1 MSYPV
6 HTVDDAYDACHP
18 EEPLKSGD
26 PRYVD
31 LTVARGNENLAQTVA
46 LRISRTKPPRFHQQL
61 VSGHRGCGKS
71 TELRQLQ
78 AKLQDRGFFVVYLDA
93 EETLDLGEIKYQDVL
108 VAITKA
114 IEEDL
119 RENGVKITTKLREQL
134 DEWFADRILIQEK
147 KLDLEATLKTE
158 FGIDAKLP
166 LLARVLA
173 AITGQIKSASSRRS
187 EIRRKLEQELS
198 VFIERLNLLIGEAR
212 RSVKAKKYNDLVVL
226 IDGLEK
232 MQFREE
238 SDGSSNHLRLFVHH
252 AEQLKAP
259 QCHIVYTVPIFLAF
273 NANLSD
279 SFSDQ
284 TEILPMVNYLSNEG
298 RERLREVV
306 SKRVDVNDVFDDQS
320 VVDRL
325 IGTSGG
331 SIRDLLRLVRV
342 SCEGGSDKI
351 TDADAERAV
360 QNMSREFDRLLLDE
374 DLDLL
379 MRVAS
384 EKRISADQ
392 TTARLLRLRLVQEYQ
407 NGERWA
413 DLHPALR
420 EVSRVKECVR
430 KKNQE
435 LMNEPTAG

>member
-1 MSYPV
+1 M
-6 HTVDDAYDACHP
+6 
-18 EEPLKSGD
+18 
-26 PRYVD
+26 
-31 LTVARGNENLAQTVA
+31 
-46 LRISRTKPPRFHQQL
+46 
-61 VSGHRGCGKS
+61 
-71 TELRQLQ
+71 
-78 AKLQDRGFFVVYLDA
+78 
-93 EETLDLGEIKYQDVL
+93 TLI
-108 VAITKA
+108 AIAKA

-119 RENGVKITTKLREQL
+119 RENGVEINAKLREQL
-134 DEWFADRILIQEK
+134 DEWFADRILIQERK
-147 KLDLEATLKTE
+147 HELEATLKTE

-173 AITGQIKSASSRRS
+173 AITGQVKAASSRRS

-212 RSVKAKKYNDLVVL
+212 RSVKAKNYNDLVVL
-226 IDGLEK
+226 VDGLEK

-238 SDGSSNHLRLFVHH
+238 SDGSSNHSRLFVYH
-252 AEQLKAP
+252 AEQLKSP

-279 SFSDQ
+279 SFTDP
-284 TEILPMVNYLSNEG
+284 TEILPMVNYRSDEG
-298 RERLREVV
+298 KECLREVV
-306 SKRVDVNDVFDDQS
+306 GKRIDVNDVFESQS

-325 IGTSGG
+325 IETSGG
-331 SIRDLLRLVRV
+331 SIRDLLRLVRA
-342 SCEGGSDKI
+342 SCEGGSEKI
-351 TDADAERAV
+351 SGADAVRAM

-374 DLDLL
+374 DLNLL

-384 EKRISADQ
+384 EKRISADR

-420 EVSRVKECVR
+420 EVSRVKEYIR
-430 KKNQE
+430 KINQE

>member
-1 MSYPV
+1 MAYPV

-61 VSGHRGCGKS
+61 ISGHRGCGKS

-78 AKLQDRGFFVVYLDA
+78 AKLQDKGFFVVYLDA

-119 RENGVKITTKLREQL
+119 RASGVKINQKLREEL
-134 DEWFADRILIQEK
+134 DNWFADRILSEETR
-147 KLDLEATLKTE
+147 LDGEASLKSE

-173 AITGQIKSASSRRS
+173 MITSQVKVASSQRE
-187 EIRRKLEQELS
+187 EIRRKLDREMT
-198 VFIERLNLLIGEAR
+198 VFIERLNLLIGNAR
-212 RSVKAKKYNDLVVL
+212 QNVQKKNYSDLVVL
-226 IDGLEK
+226 VDGLEK

-238 SDGSSNHLRLFVHH
+238 SEGVSNHTLLFVHH

-259 QCHIVYTVPIFLAF
+259 QCHIVYTVPIFLVF

-284 TEILPMVNYLSNEG
+284 TEIVPMVNYLSGEG
-298 RERLREVV
+298 RASLLEVV
-306 SKRVDVNDVFDDQS
+306 GKRIAVGDVFENEAS
-320 VVDRL
+320 VGRL
-325 IGTSGG
+325 IEMSGG
-331 SIRDLLRLVRV
+331 SIRDLLRLVRA
-342 SCEGGSDKI
+342 SCEGGSAKI
-351 TDADAERAV
+351 TEADVERAIR
-360 QNMSREFDRLLLDE
+360 NMSREFDRLLLDE
-374 DLDLL
+374 DLELL
-379 MRVAS
+379 MRVVID
-384 EKRISADQ
+384 KRISGDK
-392 TTARLLRLRLVQEYQ
+392 TTARLLHLRLVQEYQ

-420 EVSRVKECVR
+420 QVSRVQER
-430 KKNQE
+430 IRQANEELKNGQS
-435 LMNEPTAG
+435 GS